1 MTLIL
6 LKHTLITNHSISKI
20 TFRILIL
27 DIREVIILHSI
38 KFNFIELFF
47 IFSIFLEPNNNEL
60 NKNNLLLSDHKK

>member
-60 NKNNLLLSDHKK
+60 IKNNLLLSDHKK

>member
-20 TFRILIL
+20 TFRILIP

-60 NKNNLLLSDHKK
+60 IKNNILLSDHKK